1 MSRNTKKIISCDMV
15 IKNVVQV
22 LLNELFYLFT
32 TDFSNADSKSRRA
45 RKKGLYFVTLNPVG
59 Q

>member
-1 MSRNTKKIISCDMV
+1 MV